1 MTVGEA
7 AAPADVAPR
16 QLPPVMAHAHSVSA
30 RATTEPGEADFGKA
44 LQRWLDLER
53 QRISGEFSHLDQV
66 QAVAEAYAT
75 PGSAAPEG
83 VMPER
88 TKPRTA
94 TGSNGVDST
103 STTKAL
109 PSRPRLARE

>member
-1 MTVGEA
+1 MGANDVVAAMRPHRNARAAASGSALDVTVGEA

-16 QLPPVMAHAHSVSA
+16 QLPPVMAHAHAVSA
-30 RATTEPGEADFGKA
+30 RAATEPGEADFGKA

-75 PGSAAPEG
+75 PGSAP
-83 VMPER
+83 
-88 TKPRTA
+88 
-94 TGSNGVDST
+94 
-103 STTKAL
+103 